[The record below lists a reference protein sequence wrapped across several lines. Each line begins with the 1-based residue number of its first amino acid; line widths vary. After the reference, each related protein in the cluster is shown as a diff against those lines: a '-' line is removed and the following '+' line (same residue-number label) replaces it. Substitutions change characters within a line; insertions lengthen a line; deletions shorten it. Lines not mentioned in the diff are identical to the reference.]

1 MNIKYWKKIK
11 KIISYYQNHFGVMI
25 DEIVIILV
33 VQYYIMQVE
42 KVKM

>member
-11 KIISYYQNHFGVMI
+11 KIINDYQNHFGVMI